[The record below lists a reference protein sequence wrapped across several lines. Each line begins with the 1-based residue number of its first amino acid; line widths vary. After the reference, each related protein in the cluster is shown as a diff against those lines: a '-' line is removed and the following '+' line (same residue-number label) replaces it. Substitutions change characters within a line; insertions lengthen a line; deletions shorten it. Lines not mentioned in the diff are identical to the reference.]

1 MWLPFTPLSL
11 KTLSFLSQGREKSTF
26 YLYDL
31 IMNLLNL
38 GSGFEFDELIPKAL
52 REIQDQSTTL

>member
-11 KTLSFLSQGREKSTF
+11 KTLSFLSQGREKGTF